1 MPKAPKAIL
10 NQLNTEVAKALK
22 KLPAGTDVTRHW
34 SGKRNLQQ
42 AMQALRGDVMY
53 ATLYRH
59 TSSISHASD
68 FGAHFEAEPASGEF
82 VWQLE
87 PQVRGF
93 EAPSYAARELLWAA
107 ANRIDERLGLGFAA
121 TLAPHK
127 LMRADVEKGQR

>member
-1 MPKAPKAIL
+1 
-10 NQLNTEVAKALK
+10 
-22 KLPAGTDVTRHW
+22 
-34 SGKRNLQQ
+34 
-42 AMQALRGDVMY
+42 MQALRGDVMY

-93 EAPSYAARELLWAA
+93 EAASYAARELLWAA

-121 TLAPHK
+121 TLAPHR
-127 LMRADVEKGQR
+127 LTRADVEKGQR